1 MATIIE
7 AGFTGNAPGT
17 GPAVHEDLSDLLS
30 VVDNRNTPLTSM
42 MPKGRSLAGTATTI
56 HWQADAKIEPSTT
69 GWIDGTDINLASPGT
84 NAHLTD
90 TKANRRVLKNN
101 VQSFKRAFRVAEL
114 VDTVVNP
121 AGVRNELAHGIS
133 ELILTQKR
141 DIEKTVSSKNSAV
154 EGDATT
160 AFQTKGMGSFLDEA
174 GTCQGTPSEDP
185 ALVPDGYRVRGG
197 NTASGSHRTVD
208 DAAPAAYYDGAKSAF
223 TEEKVQDLL
232 EGIYLETGTRSTYD
246 VICSPSVKRKFTSF
260 GDLTVQNAATAN
272 ENGLAATVVRT
283 LNKDQGSDALIAN
296 INLYEGDF
304 GTLRLHTSNW
314 MPLDDVGYDSDNGL
328 AYVLDVANMTEL
340 RFAKTTN
347 VKPLTDNGG
356 GPGRVVGS
364 IVSLVVKNPSAC
376 GRIGFS
382 S

>member
-7 AGFTGNAPGT
+7 SGFTGNAPGT

-56 HWQADAKIEPSTT
+56 HWQADAKIEPSTP
-69 GWIDGTDINLASPGT
+69 GWIDGTDISLTSPGS
-84 NAHLTD
+84 NNDLVD

-154 EGDATT
+154 EGDSTT

-174 GTCQGTPSEDP
+174 GTCQGTPAEDP
-185 ALVPDGYRVRGG
+185 ALVPDGYRVLCG
-197 NTASGSHRTVD
+197 NTAAGSHRSAD
-208 DAAPAAYYDGAKSAF
+208 DATPHAFYSGAKSDF

-232 EGIYLETGTRSTYD
+232 EGIYTETGVRATYD
-246 VICSPSVKRKFTSF
+246 VVCSPSVKRKFTSF
-260 GDLTVQNAATAN
+260 GDLTVASVSDSSST
-272 ENGLAATVVRT
+272 AATVVRT
-283 LNKDQGSDALIAN
+283 LNKDQSSDALIAN

-314 MPLDDVGYDSDNGL
+314 MPLDDVGYDSDSGL

>member
-7 AGFTGNAPGT
+7 SGFTGNAPGT

-30 VVDNRNTPLTSM
+30 IVDSKNTPLTSM

-56 HWQADAKIEPSTT
+56 HWQADANIEPSTD
-69 GWIDGTDINLASPGT
+69 GWIDGTDISLTSPGS
-84 NAHLTD
+84 NNHLTD

-121 AGVRNELAHGIS
+121 AGVRSELANGIS
-133 ELILTQKR
+133 KLILTQKR
-141 DIEKTVSSKNSAV
+141 DLEKTVSSKNSAV
-154 EGDATT
+154 EGTDSA
-160 AFQTKGMGSFLDEA
+160 AFKMKGLGSFLDEA
-174 GTCQGTPSEDP
+174 GTCQGTPGDDP
-185 ALVPDGYRVRGG
+185 ARVPDGYRIRGG
-197 NTASGSHRTVD
+197 NTAAGSHRTAD
-208 DAAPAAYYDGAKSAF
+208 DAAPLSYYSGTKAGF

-232 EGIYLETGTRSTYD
+232 EGIYTETGTRATYD

-260 GDLTVQNAATAN
+260 ADLTVQSVASTAST
-272 ENGLAATVVRT
+272 AATVVRT
-283 LNKDQGSDALIAN
+283 LNKDQSDNSIVSS
-296 INLYEGDF
+296 IDVYEGDF
-304 GTLRLHTSNW
+304 GTLRLHVSNW
-314 MPLDDVGYDSDNGL
+314 MPVDAVGYDSDHGL
-328 AYVLDVANMTEL
+328 AYVLDVANLTEL

-356 GPGRVVGS
+356 GPGRVVGT
-364 IVSLVVKNPSAC
+364 IASLVVKNPSAT

-382 S
+382 ADA

>member
-30 VVDNRNTPLTSM
+30 VVDSKNTPLTSM

-56 HWQADAKIEPSTT
+56 HWQADANIEPSTD
-69 GWIDGTDINLASPGT
+69 GWIDGTDVNTASPGT
-84 NAHLTD
+84 NSDLED
-90 TKANRRVLKNN
+90 TAANRRVLNN
-101 VQSFKRAFRVAEL
+101 KVQSFKRAFRVAEL

-133 ELILTQKR
+133 KLILTQKR
-141 DIEKTVSSKNSAV
+141 DLEKTVSSKNDAI
-154 EGDATT
+154 EGDATN
-160 AFQTKGMGSFLDEA
+160 AFKMKGLCSFLDQDGQSE
-174 GTCQGTPSEDP
+174 TCGCR
-185 ALVPDGYRVRGG
+185 VPDGYRVRGG
-197 NTASGSHRTVD
+197 NTAAGSHRSAD
-208 DAAPAAYYDGAKSAF
+208 DATPHAYYSGAKASF

-232 EGIYLETGTRSTYD
+232 EGIYTETGVRANYD

-260 GDLTVQNAATAN
+260 GDMQTKTVTDSSDNQAV
-272 ENGLAATVVRT
+272 AATVVRT
-283 LNKDQGSDALIAN
+283 LNKDQADKSIVSSIDV
-296 INLYEGDF
+296 YEGDF
-304 GTLRLHTSNW
+304 GTLRLHVSNW
-314 MPLDDVGYDSDNGL
+314 LPLDASTRTNSTSGM
-328 AYVLDVANMTEL
+328 AYVLDIANLTEL

-356 GPGRVVGS
+356 GPGRVVGT
-364 IVSLVVKNPSAC
+364 IASLVMKNPSAA
-376 GRIGFS
+376 GRINFS